1 MSQSPMINLYAL
13 LNIGPYVDSASVSA
27 AIHTSR
33 QTGDINAAILDK
45 AEQWLLNPAIRQRY
59 DAQLRQQQPEFF
71 LASPTTDSWQLDA
84 GQDEVRL
91 GVLEKKNPDGVSMEP
106 VSHLDQ
112 VVYIHEQN
120 RYNALT
126 KTIIYGGIALVIIGI
141 VLAIAWP
148 MLKKTVF
155 ATSDWDK
162 HQYLQQFV
170 QQGWQ
175 EDTEMG
181 EVYLE
186 SAEYTSRLAIKFK
199 DNDAMAVLTN
209 TSCDMSEKG
218 LCQVRIQI
226 DGQAL
231 NNDEHVGV
239 GLMDDM
245 PLATRA
251 DREST
256 LERLQAAKNIKVS
269 YTSRGEAITQTF
281 QVP

>member
-13 LNIGPYVDSASVSA
+13 LNIGPYVDSASITT
-27 AIHTSR
+27 AIHASR

-71 LASPTTDSWQLDA
+71 LASPATDSWQLDA

-120 RYNALT
+120 RYNILT
-126 KTIIYGGIALVIIGI
+126 KTIIYGSIALVIIAI

-175 EDTEMG
+175 EDPEMG

-186 SAEYTSRLAIKFK
+186 SEEYTSRLAIKFK

-231 NNDEHVGV
+231 GNDEHIGV

-251 DREST
+251 DRENT
-256 LERLQAAKNIKVS
+256 LKRLQAAKNIKVS

>member
-13 LNIGPYVDSASVSA
+13 LNIGPYVDSASITT
-27 AIHTSR
+27 AIHASR

-71 LASPTTDSWQLDA
+71 LASPATDSWQLDA

-126 KTIIYGGIALVIIGI
+126 KTIIYGGIALVIIAI

-170 QQGWQ
+170 QKGWQ

-226 DGQAL
+226 NGQAL

>member
-1 MSQSPMINLYAL
+1 MSQSPMMNLYAL
-13 LNIGPYVDSASVSA
+13 LNIGPYVDAASITA
-27 AIHTSR
+27 AIHSSR

-45 AEQWLLNPAIRQRY
+45 AEQWLLNPDIRQRY

-71 LASPTTDSWQLDA
+71 LASPTTDSWQLDT
-84 GQDEVRL
+84 GPDEVRL
-91 GVLEKKNPDGVSMEP
+91 GVLEKSDHDGVRMEP
-106 VSHLDQ
+106 ASQLDQ
-112 VVYIHEQN
+112 LVYIHEHK

-126 KTIIYGGIALVIIGI
+126 KTIIYGGIALVIIAI

-148 MLKKTVF
+148 MLKKTLF

-170 QQGWQ
+170 QKGWQ
-175 EDTEMG
+175 EDADMG
-181 EVYLE
+181 EAYLE
-186 SAEYTSRLAIKFK
+186 SEEYTSRLAIKFK

-226 DGQAL
+226 DGQML
-231 NNDEHVGV
+231 SNDENVGV

-256 LERLQAAKNIKVS
+256 LEHLQAAKKVQVS
-269 YTSRGEAITQTF
+269 YLSHGEPITQTF

>member
-33 QTGDINAAILDK
+33 KTGDINAAILDK

-126 KTIIYGGIALVIIGI
+126 KTIIYGGIALVIIAI

-148 MLKKTVF
+148 MLKKPCLPPVT
-155 ATSDWDK
+155 
-162 HQYLQQFV
+162 
-170 QQGWQ
+170 G
-175 EDTEMG
+175 
-181 EVYLE
+181 
-186 SAEYTSRLAIKFK
+186 
-199 DNDAMAVLTN
+199 TN
-209 TSCDMSEKG
+209 TNICNN
-218 LCQVRIQI
+218 LCNKAGKKTPKWARCIWNLPNTPR
-226 DGQAL
+226 AWPS
-231 NNDEHVGV
+231 NSKT
-239 GLMDDM
+239 MM
-245 PLATRA
+245 PWRC
-251 DREST
+251 
-256 LERLQAAKNIKVS
+256 
-269 YTSRGEAITQTF
+269 
-281 QVP
+281 

>member
-1 MSQSPMINLYAL
+1 MSQSPMMNLYAL
-13 LNIGPYVDSASVSA
+13 LNIGPYVDAASITA
-27 AIHTSR
+27 AIHSSR

-126 KTIIYGGIALVIIGI
+126 KTIIYGGIALVIIAI